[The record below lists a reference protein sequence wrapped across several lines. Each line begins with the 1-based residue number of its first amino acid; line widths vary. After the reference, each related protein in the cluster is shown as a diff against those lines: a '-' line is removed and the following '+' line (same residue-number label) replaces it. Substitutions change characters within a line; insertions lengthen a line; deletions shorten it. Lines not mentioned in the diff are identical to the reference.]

1 MGKCET
7 AAASVGIKIL
17 LSDLIVQ
24 LNETN
29 FDLIQDMLHDG
40 FIEDENN
47 SLNDVY
53 YAIIWCEPFNGN
65 ALAYKEYLLTTLK
78 KNGCLDRDLLL
89 PVKEILRT
97 DRWGYERSGTN
108 SMSRPID
115 FDLSVPIEK
124 YKDIEKIKTVFIIRQ
139 HSG

>member
-7 AAASVGIKIL
+7 AAASVGIKIS

-29 FDLIQDMLHDG
+29 FDLIKDMLHDG

-47 SLNDVY
+47 SLNDDY
-53 YAIIWCEPFNGN
+53 YDMIWCDPFDGN
-65 ALAYKEYLLTTLK
+65 ALIYKEYLLTTLK
-78 KNGCLDRDLLL
+78 KNNCLDKYLLL

-115 FDLSVPIEK
+115 FDVSVPIEK
-124 YKDIEKIKTVFIIRQ
+124 YKDIEKIKTVFILKQ

>member
-7 AAASVGIKIL
+7 AAASVGIKIS

-29 FDLIQDMLHDG
+29 FDLIQEMLHDG

-53 YAIIWCEPFNGN
+53 YPIIWCTPFNGN
-65 ALAYKEYLLTTLK
+65 SLEYKEYLLTTLK
-78 KNGCLDRDLLL
+78 KNHCLDKNLLL
-89 PVKEILRT
+89 PVKEILQT
-97 DRWGYERSGTN
+97 DRWGYDRSGTN
-108 SMSRPID
+108 GMSRPID

-124 YKDIEKIKTVFIIRQ
+124 YKDIEKIQIVFIIKQ

>member
-7 AAASVGIKIL
+7 AAASLGIKIS

-29 FDLIQDMLHDG
+29 FDIIQDMLYDG

-47 SLNDVY
+47 NYNDVY
-53 YAIIWCEPFNGN
+53 CDSVKGDPFTGN
-65 ALAYKEYLLTTLK
+65 YLEYKEYLITELK
-78 KNGCLDRDLLL
+78 KNGCLDKALLL
-89 PVKEILRT
+89 PVKRILKT
-97 DRWGYERSGTN
+97 DRWGYDRSGTN

-124 YKDIEKIKTVFIIRQ
+124 YKDIEHIKIVFIVRQ

>member
-7 AAASVGIKIL
+7 AAASVGIKIS

-29 FDLIQDMLHDG
+29 FDLIKDMLHDG

-65 ALAYKEYLLTTLK
+65 LLQYKEYLLTTLK
-78 KNGCLDRDLLL
+78 KNGCLDKYLLL

-97 DRWGYERSGTN
+97 ERWGYERSGTN

-115 FDLSVPIEK
+115 FDVSVPIEK
-124 YKDIEKIKTVFIIRQ
+124 YKDIEKIKTVFILKQ

>member
-7 AAASVGIKIL
+7 AAASVGIKIS

-65 ALAYKEYLLTTLK
+65 ALTYKEYLLTALK

-89 PVKEILRT
+89 PVKEILQT

-108 SMSRPID
+108 SKSRPID

-124 YKDIEKIKTVFIIRQ
+124 YKDIEKIKIVFILRQ

>member
-7 AAASVGIKIL
+7 AAASVGIKIS

-29 FDLIQDMLHDG
+29 FDLIQDILHNG

-47 SLNDVY
+47 SLNDDY

-65 ALAYKEYLLTTLK
+65 ALIYKEYLLTTLK
-78 KNGCLDRDLLL
+78 KNNCLDKYLLL
-89 PVKEILRT
+89 PVKEILQT

-115 FDLSVPIEK
+115 FDVSVPIEK
-124 YKDIEKIKTVFIIRQ
+124 YKDIEKIKTVFILKQ

>member
-7 AAASVGIKIL
+7 AAASVGIKIS

-29 FDLIQDMLHDG
+29 FDLIQYMLHNG

-47 SLNDVY
+47 SLNDDY

-65 ALAYKEYLLTTLK
+65 ALTYKEYLLTTLK
-78 KNGCLDRDLLL
+78 KNGCLNRDLLL
-89 PVKEILRT
+89 PIKEILQT

-115 FDLSVPIEK
+115 FDVSVPIEK
-124 YKDIEKIKTVFIIRQ
+124 YKDIEKIKTVFILKQ

>member
-7 AAASVGIKIL
+7 AAASVGIKISL
-17 LSDLIVQ
+17 FDLIVQ

-47 SLNDVY
+47 SFNNVY
-53 YAIIWCEPFNGN
+53 YDMIWCDPFDGN
-65 ALAYKEYLLTTLK
+65 ALEYKEYLLTALK
-78 KNGCLDRDLLL
+78 KNGCLNKDLLL
-89 PVKEILRT
+89 PVKKILQT
-97 DRWGYERSGTN
+97 DRWGYGRSGTN

-115 FDLSVPIEK
+115 FDVSVPIEK
-124 YKDIEKIKTVFIIRQ
+124 YKDIEKIQIVFILKQ

>member
-7 AAASVGIKIL
+7 ADASVGIKIL

-29 FDLIQDMLHDG
+29 FDLIKDMLHDG

-65 ALAYKEYLLTTLK
+65 LLQYKEYLLTNLK
-78 KNGCLDRDLLL
+78 KNGCLDKYLLL

-97 DRWGYERSGTN
+97 ERWGYERSGTN

-115 FDLSVPIEK
+115 FDVSVPIEK
-124 YKDIEKIKTVFIIRQ
+124 YKEIEKIKTVFILKQ

>member
-7 AAASVGIKIL
+7 AAASVGIKIS

-53 YAIIWCEPFNGN
+53 YPIIWCVPFNGN
-65 ALAYKEYLLTTLK
+65 SLEYKEYLLTTLQ
-78 KNGCLDRDLLL
+78 KNGLLDKILLL
-89 PVKEILRT
+89 PVREILQT
-97 DRWGYERSGTN
+97 DRWGYDRSGTN
-108 SMSRPID
+108 GMSRPID
-115 FDLSVPIEK
+115 FDLAVPIEK
-124 YKDIEKIKTVFIIRQ
+124 YKDIEKIQIVFIIKQ

>member
-7 AAASVGIKIL
+7 AAASVGIKIS

-29 FDLIQDMLHDG
+29 FDLIHDMLHNG

-47 SLNDVY
+47 SLNDDY

-65 ALAYKEYLLTTLK
+65 ALTYKEYLLTTLK
-78 KNGCLDRDLLL
+78 KNGCLDKYLLL
-89 PVKEILRT
+89 PVKEILQT

-115 FDLSVPIEK
+115 FDVSVPIEK
-124 YKDIEKIKTVFIIRQ
+124 YKDIEKIKTVFILKQ

>member
-1 MGKCET
+1 
-7 AAASVGIKIL
+7 
-17 LSDLIVQ
+17 
-24 LNETN
+24 
-29 FDLIQDMLHDG
+29 MLHDG

-47 SLNDVY
+47 SLNDEY

-65 ALAYKEYLLTTLK
+65 ALIYKEYLLTSLK

>member
-7 AAASVGIKIL
+7 AAASVGIKISL
-17 LSDLIVQ
+17 YDLIVQ

-29 FDLIQDMLHDG
+29 FDLIKDMLHDG

-47 SLNDVY
+47 SLNDEY

-65 ALAYKEYLLTTLK
+65 LLQYKEYLLHALK
-78 KNGCLDRDLLL
+78 KNGCLNKDLLL
-89 PVKEILRT
+89 PIKEILQT
-97 DRWGYERSGTN
+97 ERWGYERSGTN

-124 YKDIEKIKTVFIIRQ
+124 YKDIEKIKIVFIIRQ

>member
-7 AAASVGIKIL
+7 AAASVGIKIS

-47 SLNDVY
+47 SFHNVY
-53 YAIIWCEPFNGN
+53 YDMIWCDPFDGN
-65 ALAYKEYLLTTLK
+65 SLEYKEYLLHALK
-78 KNGCLDRDLLL
+78 KIGCLDKDLLL
-89 PVKEILRT
+89 PVKEILQT
-97 DRWGYERSGTN
+97 ERWGYGRSGTN

-124 YKDIEKIKTVFIIRQ
+124 YKDIEKIKIVFIIKQ